1 MWKFAAVGKKAAIVA
16 GTAAIGA
23 YGAYQWKLTSQQL
36 SGGGPLDAERLD
48 QIFAQIDTDGSG
60 SIDVGELQAALT
72 KVGKDTT
79 AIGVLLRTADKN
91 HDGKLTKEEFR
102 AAMLGGKA

>member
-1 MWKFAAVGKKAAIVA
+1 MA

-48 QIFAQIDTDGSG
+48 QIFAQIDTGGSG
-60 SIDVGELQAALT
+60 SIDIGELQVALT

-79 AIGVLLRTADKN
+79 VIGVLLSTADKN
-91 HDGKLTKEEFR
+91 HDGKLSKEEFR
-102 AAMLGGKA
+102 GPPSMLGSKA

>member
-1 MWKFAAVGKKAAIVA
+1 MWKFAVVGKKAAIVA

-60 SIDVGELQAALT
+60 SIDIGELQVALT
-72 KVGKDTT
+72 QVGKDTT
-79 AIGVLLRTADKN
+79 AIGVLLSTADKN
-91 HDGKLTKEEFR
+91 HDGKLSKEEFR
-102 AAMLGGKA
+102 AAMLGSKA